1 MRPSAYSGPDG
12 VQGPRLSKGIWGPRL
27 CEVLKKRCH
36 LVLNQGRRRSH
47 RLEPTT
53 FDEVVN
59 VRGRVHGGTCDDRE
73 VGNWV
78 IARRD
83 GYKEWTVS
91 D

>member
-1 MRPSAYSGPDG
+1 M
-12 VQGPRLSKGIWGPRL
+12 
-27 CEVLKKRCH
+27 
-36 LVLNQGRRRSH
+36 LNQGRRRSH

-83 GYKEWTVS
+83 GYKEGAGIWRGALERTGAGRKQAEGQR
-91 D
+91 